1 MRFNNRIRA
10 REIRLIDEQ
19 GAQVGIVALR
29 DAIQMAEERGF
40 DLVEVAP
47 NAVPPVCRIMDY
59 GKFRYEQSKK
69 EREAR
74 KHQKQVE
81 LKEVRL
87 KPKTDDH
94 DIDVKAK
101 QARKFLLGGDKVKFT
116 LRFRGREIFHP
127 DIGLKMLE
135 GMAED
140 LRDISVI
147 EQRPLMEG
155 RVLSLLLAPNA
166 KARATP
172 SKPATPAAANA
183 TPRPA
188 KPPKEVVVPA
198 AEAPAPV
205 VTETALPVEAPAPV
219 PAEAIAPVAAATPV
233 ETVAPVAAATPTAP
247 VAATPKPRA
256 AKPPKEASV
265 PAVAPAPVPAEAAL
279 PVDASPNTT
288 SEGE

>member
-1 MRFNNRIRA
+1 LRFNNRIRA

-140 LRDISVI
+140 LRDISVV

-172 SKPATPAAANA
+172 SKPATPAATNA

-198 AEAPAPV
+198 EAPVATLV
-205 VTETALPVEAPAPV
+205 DAATPVESAATPV
-219 PAEAIAPVAAATPV
+219 ESAVAPVAAATPV
-233 ETVAPVAAATPTAP
+233 AP